1 MNINQAEMLLFYSL
15 LKDELKR
22 ADLSDESEKQYAQ
35 NLADT
40 MNRIKKSWQRDQKRV
55 NRLLKLEKEGK

>member
-15 LKDELKR
+15 LKGELKKQNI
-22 ADLSDESEKQYAQ
+22 DDEQGKIYAQ

-40 MNRIKKSWQRDQKRV
+40 MNKIKKSWQREQKRQK
-55 NRLLKLEKEGK
+55 RMLKLEEK